1 MYTQAVNIAVV
12 EGKTIISTTELRS
25 DPQGKPVVIKA
36 IPNGKYILAE
46 GENGFAPENITIKR
60 VGKNLHI
67 ALEGTDPDQPQVIIE
82 GFFDNQG
89 QLVGVAEDGN
99 YHEYICSDADQ
110 DHSAAFL
117 MDGESSPQVL
127 GADKLSGFDGLI
139 AGSGIGWFWP
149 ALLGLA
155 GLAGLAIA
163 AGRDHG
169 DGDDYPLATP
179 RLDSVTD
186 NIGSKTGPLKSGD
199 ATDDTTPTFNGSG
212 TPGNTILIKDGDKVI
227 GTTIVNESGNWEFTP
242 TPPLSEGKY
251 QISFTEK
258 NPEGTES
265 APTPPFELTIDITP
279 PGNGGIDLVIDNA
292 GLVTGSIANGG
303 TTDDTTPTLS
313 GGGQTPGDTVTIID
327 NGEPLATVIVAPDGT
342 WTYTPPPL
350 NEGEHPFTLIVTDP
364 AGNAS
369 DPSDPYTI
377 IVDTTAPA
385 APVITGV
392 LDDQAGI
399 TGNISSGGLTNDAR
413 PTISGT
419 GEPGATVEVSS
430 NGVPLGTALVNAS
443 GQWTLPV
450 TADLPENLNTLTAK
464 ATDTAGNASPTSTP
478 YPITVDTTAPA
489 TPAITGVLDD
499 QAGITGN
506 ISSGGLTNDARPT
519 ISGTGEPGATVEVSS
534 NGVPLGTALVN
545 ASGQWTLPVT
555 ADLPE
560 NLNTLT
566 AKATDTAGNAS
577 PASTPYP
584 ITVDTT
590 APAAPAITGVLDDQG
605 TIKGNILSGGTT
617 DDTKPI
623 ISGTGEPGATVE
635 IFSNGTP
642 LGTALVNAS
651 GQWALALTTDLPE
664 NLNTLT
670 AIATDTSGNASP
682 TSTPYPITVDTTA
695 PAAPAITG
703 VLDDQGTVTGNILSG
718 GTTDDTKPTIS
729 GTGEPGTTVEVSS
742 NGVPLGTA
750 LVNASG
756 QWTLPVT
763 ADLPEDLNTLT
774 AIATD
779 TAGNASPAST
789 PYPIT
794 VDTTAPAAPAI
805 TGVLDDQGSI
815 TGNIL
820 SGGTTDDTKPIISG
834 TGEPGATVEIFS
846 NGTPLGT
853 ALVNASGQ
861 WALALT
867 TDLPENL
874 NTLTAIATDT
884 ADNVSPPSA
893 TYAITVDTLS
903 PVASATIDSMSKDS
917 GTNHSNFITNDGSAG
932 RVIQGSLTSALAA
945 GEKVQVSVDGGV
957 TWLDPTVTGTKWS
970 ALDLGSHNAN
980 WEIQTRVLDL
990 AGHTNVSSQSVTL
1003 DTTVPSPTSVSWDGF
1018 NIVVNFNPAGVAVGD
1033 KIHLII
1039 DGNSVEHSLTNGD
1052 ITAGQAQLPWS
1063 SSVHGNS
1070 NSIDAAIVDSTGNV
1084 STYLPYVKSTAISIL
1099 ETFDSQPQISL
1110 VTGQDYAM
1118 NGFKLTAV
1126 ATSSGGN
1133 GSTGFGTALGLWAE
1147 PPSSRALIMTGGSN
1161 IKLTMNSGETY
1172 NSISFRVGDFNNVES
1187 FEARF
1192 YDASGTL
1199 VYTTTTTPEASG
1211 LGFTVTKELPLGLNF
1226 SSVTLVSSGSVS
1238 NAFWIDNI
1246 QLETTQYI
1254 EGTLHDPLTNQTI
1267 TQSGEFYGAE
1277 TNNTFFIDSV
1287 ALLDPA
1293 GSGIHGGGGIDTL
1306 KLTGQNQVL
1315 DLTNLG
1321 QKLESIEVID
1331 LTGTGNNTL
1340 KLSLTDVLEQGG
1352 TSLFTNDGH
1361 MQMMVKGNAGDAVIL
1376 DDLLVN
1382 GTDPGNW
1389 ANSGQVSVS
1398 GVVYDVYRHDTLD
1411 AELLVQ
1417 QGVTTTLV

>member
-1 MYTQAVNIAVV
+1 
-12 EGKTIISTTELRS
+12 
-25 DPQGKPVVIKA
+25 
-36 IPNGKYILAE
+36 
-46 GENGFAPENITIKR
+46 
-60 VGKNLHI
+60 
-67 ALEGTDPDQPQVIIE
+67 
-82 GFFDNQG
+82 
-89 QLVGVAEDGN
+89 
-99 YHEYICSDADQ
+99 
-110 DHSAAFL
+110 
-117 MDGESSPQVL
+117 
-127 GADKLSGFDGLI
+127 
-139 AGSGIGWFWP
+139 
-149 ALLGLA
+149 
-155 GLAGLAIA
+155 
-163 AGRDHG
+163 
-169 DGDDYPLATP
+169 
-179 RLDSVTD
+179 
-186 NIGSKTGPLKSGD
+186 
-199 ATDDTTPTFNGSG
+199 
-212 TPGNTILIKDGDKVI
+212 
-227 GTTIVNESGNWEFTP
+227 
-242 TPPLSEGKY
+242 
-251 QISFTEK
+251 
-258 NPEGTES
+258 
-265 APTPPFELTIDITP
+265 
-279 PGNGGIDLVIDNA
+279 
-292 GLVTGSIANGG
+292 
-303 TTDDTTPTLS
+303 
-313 GGGQTPGDTVTIID
+313 
-327 NGEPLATVIVAPDGT
+327 
-342 WTYTPPPL
+342 
-350 NEGEHPFTLIVTDP
+350 
-364 AGNAS
+364 
-369 DPSDPYTI
+369 
-377 IVDTTAPA
+377 
-385 APVITGV
+385 
-392 LDDQAGI
+392 
-399 TGNISSGGLTNDAR
+399 
-413 PTISGT
+413 
-419 GEPGATVEVSS
+419 
-430 NGVPLGTALVNAS
+430 
-443 GQWTLPV
+443 
-450 TADLPENLNTLTAK
+450 
-464 ATDTAGNASPTSTP
+464 
-478 YPITVDTTAPA
+478 
-489 TPAITGVLDD
+489 
-499 QAGITGN
+499 
-506 ISSGGLTNDARPT
+506 
-519 ISGTGEPGATVEVSS
+519 
-534 NGVPLGTALVN
+534 
-545 ASGQWTLPVT
+545 
-555 ADLPE
+555 
-560 NLNTLT
+560 
-566 AKATDTAGNAS
+566 
-577 PASTPYP
+577 
-584 ITVDTT
+584 
-590 APAAPAITGVLDDQG
+590 
-605 TIKGNILSGGTT
+605 
-617 DDTKPI
+617 
-623 ISGTGEPGATVE
+623 
-635 IFSNGTP
+635 
-642 LGTALVNAS
+642 
-651 GQWALALTTDLPE
+651 
-664 NLNTLT
+664 
-670 AIATDTSGNASP
+670 
-682 TSTPYPITVDTTA
+682 
-695 PAAPAITG
+695 
-703 VLDDQGTVTGNILSG
+703 
-718 GTTDDTKPTIS
+718 
-729 GTGEPGTTVEVSS
+729 
-742 NGVPLGTA
+742 
-750 LVNASG
+750 
-756 QWTLPVT
+756 
-763 ADLPEDLNTLT
+763 
-774 AIATD
+774 
-779 TAGNASPAST
+779 
-789 PYPIT
+789 
-794 VDTTAPAAPAI
+794 
-805 TGVLDDQGSI
+805 
-815 TGNIL
+815 
-820 SGGTTDDTKPIISG
+820 
-834 TGEPGATVEIFS
+834 
-846 NGTPLGT
+846 
-853 ALVNASGQ
+853 
-861 WALALT
+861 
-867 TDLPENL
+867 PENL

-884 ADNVSPPSA
+884 AGNVSPPSA

-1052 ITAGQAQLPWS
+1052 IAAGQAQVPWS

-1133 GSTGFGTALGLWAE
+1133 GSTGFGTTLGLWAE

-1306 KLTGQNQVL
+1306 KLTGQNQIL

-1331 LTGTGNNTL
+1331 LMGNGNNTL

-1352 TSLFTNDGH
+1352 ASLFTNDGH
-1361 MQMMVKGNAGDAVIL
+1361 IQMMVKGNAGDAVIL

>member
-1 MYTQAVNIAVV
+1 MSLAPTMAPSFFRHILFIPPSGSLKLFFTEVPCNRSAVLARPSCRSPINVTLPRERELAVYTQAVNIAVV

-46 GENGFAPENITIKR
+46 GENGFAPENITLKR

-67 ALEGTDPDQPQVIIE
+67 AVEGTDSDQPQVIIE

-89 QLVGVAEDGN
+89 QLVGVAEDGT

-199 ATDDTTPTFNGSG
+199 ATDDTTPTFDGSG

-227 GTTIVNESGNWEFTP
+227 GTTTVNESGKWEFTP
-242 TPPLSEGKY
+242 ATPLSEGMY
-251 QISFTEK
+251 QITFTEK

-327 NGEPLATVIVAPDGT
+327 NGEPLATVIVGPDGT

-350 NEGEHPFTLIVTDP
+350 NEGEHPFTLVVTDP

-369 DPSDPYTI
+369 APSDPYTI

-385 APVITGV
+385 APAITGV

-489 TPAITGVLDD
+489 APAITGVLDD
-499 QAGITGN
+499 QGAIKGN
-506 ISSGGLTNDARPT
+506 ILSGGTTDDTKPV

-545 ASGQWTLPVT
+545 ASGQWTLP
-555 ADLPE
+555 
-560 NLNTLT
+560 
-566 AKATDTAGNAS
+566 
-577 PASTPYP
+577 
-584 ITVDTT
+584 
-590 APAAPAITGVLDDQG
+590 
-605 TIKGNILSGGTT
+605 
-617 DDTKPI
+617 
-623 ISGTGEPGATVE
+623 
-635 IFSNGTP
+635 
-642 LGTALVNAS
+642 
-651 GQWALALTTDLPE
+651 LTT
-664 NLNTLT
+664 
-670 AIATDTSGNASP
+670 
-682 TSTPYPITVDTTA
+682 
-695 PAAPAITG
+695 
-703 VLDDQGTVTGNILSG
+703 
-718 GTTDDTKPTIS
+718 
-729 GTGEPGTTVEVSS
+729 
-742 NGVPLGTA
+742 
-750 LVNASG
+750 
-756 QWTLPVT
+756 
-763 ADLPEDLNTLT
+763 DLPEDLNTLT

-779 TAGNASPAST
+779 TSGNASPAST

-884 ADNVSPPSA
+884 AGNVSPPSA

-903 PVASATIDSMSKDS
+903 PVASAPIDSMSKDS

-1052 ITAGQAQLPWS
+1052 IAAGQAQVPWS

-1133 GSTGFGTALGLWAE
+1133 GSTGFGTTLGLWAE

-1306 KLTGQNQVL
+1306 KLTGQNQIL

-1331 LTGTGNNTL
+1331 LMGNGNNTL

-1352 TSLFTNDGH
+1352 ASLFTNDGH
-1361 MQMMVKGNAGDAVIL
+1361 IQMMVKGNAGDAVIL

>member
-1 MYTQAVNIAVV
+1 
-12 EGKTIISTTELRS
+12 
-25 DPQGKPVVIKA
+25 
-36 IPNGKYILAE
+36 
-46 GENGFAPENITIKR
+46 
-60 VGKNLHI
+60 
-67 ALEGTDPDQPQVIIE
+67 
-82 GFFDNQG
+82 
-89 QLVGVAEDGN
+89 
-99 YHEYICSDADQ
+99 
-110 DHSAAFL
+110 

-169 DGDDYPLATP
+169 GGDDYPLATP

-186 NIGSKTGPLKSGD
+186 DIGSKTGPLKSGD

-227 GTTIVNESGNWEFTP
+227 GTTTVNESGKWEFTP
-242 TPPLSEGKY
+242 TPPLSEGTY

-279 PGNGGIDLVIDNA
+279 PGNGGIDLVIDNV
-292 GLVTGSIANGG
+292 GLATGSIANGG

-350 NEGEHPFTLIVTDP
+350 NEGEHPFTLVVTDP

-369 DPSDPYTI
+369 APSNPYTI

-385 APVITGV
+385 APAITDV

-430 NGVPLGTALVNAS
+430 NGVPLGTAVVNAS

-489 TPAITGVLDD
+489 APAITGVLDD

-519 ISGTGEPGATVEVSS
+519 ISGTGEPGTTVEVSS
-534 NGVPLGTALVN
+534 NGVPLGTTLVN
-545 ASGQWTLPVT
+545 ASGQWTLPLT

-566 AKATDTAGNAS
+566 AIATDTAGNAS

-605 TIKGNILSGGTT
+605 TL
-617 DDTKPI
+617 
-623 ISGTGEPGATVE
+623 
-635 IFSNGTP
+635 
-642 LGTALVNAS
+642 
-651 GQWALALTTDLPE
+651 
-664 NLNTLT
+664 
-670 AIATDTSGNASP
+670 
-682 TSTPYPITVDTTA
+682 
-695 PAAPAITG
+695 
-703 VLDDQGTVTGNILSG
+703 TGNILSG
-718 GTTDDTKPTIS
+718 GTTDDTKPVIS
-729 GTGEPGTTVEVSS
+729 GTGEPGATVEVSS

-756 QWTLPVT
+756 QWTLPLT
-763 ADLPEDLNTLT
+763 TDLPEDLNTLT

-779 TAGNASPAST
+779 TSGNASPAST

-884 ADNVSPPSA
+884 AGNVSPPSA

-1052 ITAGQAQLPWS
+1052 ITAGQAQVPWS

-1133 GSTGFGTALGLWAE
+1133 GSTGFGTTLGLWAE

-1267 TQSGEFYGAE
+1267 TQSGEYYGAE

-1306 KLTGQNQVL
+1306 KLTGQNQIL

-1331 LTGTGNNTL
+1331 LMGNGNNTL

-1361 MQMMVKGNAGDAVIL
+1361 IQMMVKGNAGDAVIL

>member
-1 MYTQAVNIAVV
+1 MSLAPTMAPSFFRHILFIPPSGSLKLYFTEVPCNRCAVLARPSCRSPVNVTLPRERELAVYTQAVNIAVV

-36 IPNGKYILAE
+36 LPNGKYILAE
-46 GENGFAPENITIKR
+46 GENGFAPENITLKR

-67 ALEGTDPDQPQVIIE
+67 AVEGTDSDQPQVIIE

-89 QLVGVAEDGN
+89 QLVGVAEDGT

-227 GTTIVNESGNWEFTP
+227 GTTIVNESGKWEFTP
-242 TPPLSEGKY
+242 TPPLSEGTY

-313 GGGQTPGDTVTIID
+313 GGGQEPGATVTIID
-327 NGEPLATVIVAPDGT
+327 NGQPLATVIVAPDGT

-369 DPSDPYTI
+369 APSDPYTI

-385 APVITGV
+385 APAITDV

-413 PTISGT
+413 
-419 GEPGATVEVSS
+419 
-430 NGVPLGTALVNAS
+430 
-443 GQWTLPV
+443 
-450 TADLPENLNTLTAK
+450 
-464 ATDTAGNASPTSTP
+464 
-478 YPITVDTTAPA
+478 
-489 TPAITGVLDD
+489 
-499 QAGITGN
+499 
-506 ISSGGLTNDARPT
+506 
-519 ISGTGEPGATVEVSS
+519 
-534 NGVPLGTALVN
+534 
-545 ASGQWTLPVT
+545 
-555 ADLPE
+555 
-560 NLNTLT
+560 
-566 AKATDTAGNAS
+566 
-577 PASTPYP
+577 
-584 ITVDTT
+584 
-590 APAAPAITGVLDDQG
+590 
-605 TIKGNILSGGTT
+605 
-617 DDTKPI
+617 
-623 ISGTGEPGATVE
+623 
-635 IFSNGTP
+635 
-642 LGTALVNAS
+642 
-651 GQWALALTTDLPE
+651 
-664 NLNTLT
+664 
-670 AIATDTSGNASP
+670 
-682 TSTPYPITVDTTA
+682 
-695 PAAPAITG
+695 
-703 VLDDQGTVTGNILSG
+703 
-718 GTTDDTKPTIS
+718 PTIS

-756 QWTLPVT
+756 QWTLPLT
-763 ADLPEDLNTLT
+763 ADLPENLNTLT

-884 ADNVSPPSA
+884 AGNVSPPSA

-903 PVASATIDSMSKDS
+903 PVASATSDSMSKDS

-1052 ITAGQAQLPWS
+1052 IAAGQAQVPWS

-1133 GSTGFGTALGLWAE
+1133 GSTGFGTTLGLWAE

-1226 SSVTLVSSGSVS
+1226 SSVTLVSSGSAS

-1267 TQSGEFYGAE
+1267 TQSGEYYGAE

-1306 KLTGQNQVL
+1306 KLTGQNQIL

-1331 LTGTGNNTL
+1331 LTGNGNNTL

-1361 MQMMVKGNAGDAVIL
+1361 IQMMVKGNAGDAVIL